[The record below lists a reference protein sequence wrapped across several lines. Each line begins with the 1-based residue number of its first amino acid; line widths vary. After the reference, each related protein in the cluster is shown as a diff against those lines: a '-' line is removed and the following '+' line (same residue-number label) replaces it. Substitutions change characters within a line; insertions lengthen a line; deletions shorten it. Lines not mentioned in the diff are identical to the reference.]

1 MKRLLILVSCVVL
14 LLCACSP
21 KLVNGSS
28 SNSFPE
34 NHPDY
39 AVVYLYRTGGYVKTA
54 YDVHLNNDVVYRSKN
69 KTKTAIKVDKPGKYQ
84 IWGKTESSE
93 TLTFDIEMGQDYY
106 VKTFVH
112 MGAAIWRPS
121 LEIVS
126 STEGKKDWNS
136 IK

>member
-1 MKRLLILVSCVVL
+1 MKRLLIILSAVAL
-14 LLCACSP
+14 LLCGCSP
-21 KLVNGSS
+21 KLVNGS

-54 YDVHLNNDVVYRSKN
+54 YDVHLNDDVVYRSKN
-69 KTKTAIKVDKPGKYQ
+69 KTKTAIRIDKPGKYQ

-93 TLTFDIEMGQDYY
+93 TLTLDVEMGKNYY

-112 MGAAIWRPS
+112 MGVAVWRPS
-121 LEIVS
+121 IELVS
-126 STEGKKDWNS
+126 ETEGKTDWNS
-136 IK
+136 IR